1 MIRDFLLLH
10 KLDLLRLKNTGR
22 EALRQRPLGL
32 VTLVAF
38 GLGFF
43 WGYLYLSW
51 LLLDFVYHQDVY
63 GVLFATRLV
72 EFLMLIAVGMALM
85 SSLTTSIATFY
96 LSKDLEFQFS
106 LPVNF
111 NAWVLHRFGQVYFQ
125 SSWMLLLFGGAF
137 IWIYLYLGQTPIPV
151 QFLGVLVFAVL
162 CSFPIL
168 LSAILCILLVVI
180 FPARRVHQVFLV
192 LTIVLVS
199 SFIFLF
205 RYIEPERFISP
216 GGLAEFRGFIDL
228 LSPRDQPLNPA
239 VWAADLMAAM
249 NQRQWQAAVGPGARL
264 LGLFGLGMAAFLYL
278 ARRVYR
284 SSWDRALQSLSGEG
298 ELRPSKG
305 QVSAL
310 SRRLS
315 NPQFSQEIREILL
328 FFRDP
333 SQWSQIFVLIALLGL
348 YLFSITRVPQQLLG
362 ATAKIMSLLNGVFVG
377 FIALSIA
384 SRFVFTSLSADG
396 QAIWLMRTAPDG
408 WSRFIRSKLL
418 VFGLPC
424 LGFSMLLGLSS
435 AMLLGIRG
443 DDLVQVGLAA
453 FWDGSLMICLA
464 LALGML
470 FIDPMVENP
479 LKLIVSPGGLFL
491 MVSGLF
497 FSLLHLALRLT
508 TAIERMNRALLEY
521 GWPNMQDG
529 RHVNWTVGLIAVE
542 LVLVVWLIRR
552 GYRHLRS
559 GQFPG

>member
-1 MIRDFLLLH
+1 MRDFLLLH
-10 KLDLLRLKNTGR
+10 KLDLLRLKNTVR
-22 EALRQRPLGL
+22 EGLRERPLGL
-32 VTLVAF
+32 LTLIV
-38 GLGFF
+38 LGGGFY

-51 LLLDFVYHQDVY
+51 LLLNFIYHQEVY
-63 GVLFATRLV
+63 GILFATRLV

-111 NAWVLHRFGQVYFQ
+111 NAWVLHRLGQVYFQ
-125 SSWMLLLFGGAF
+125 SSWMLLLFGGSF

-151 QFLGVLVFAVL
+151 QFLGLLVFAIL

-168 LSAILCILLVVI
+168 VSASLCMLLVKI

-199 SFIFLF
+199 SLIFLF

-239 VWAADLMAAM
+239 VWAANLMAAM
-249 NQRQWQAAVGPGARL
+249 NQGQWHAALGLSARL
-264 LGLFGLGMAAFLYL
+264 LGLFALGMGGFLAL
-278 ARRVYR
+278 AHRVYR
-284 SSWDRALQSLSGEG
+284 TSWDRALQSLSGEG
-298 ELRPSKG
+298 ELRPSHSR
-305 QVSAL
+305 VSAL

-315 NPQFSQEIREILL
+315 SHRWSQEMRELLL

-362 ATAKIMSLLNGVFVG
+362 ATAKVMSLLNGVFVG
-377 FIALSIA
+377 FIALSIS

-435 AMLLGIRG
+435 AALLGIRG
-443 DDLVQVGLAA
+443 EDLFQVGLAA
-453 FWDGSLMICLA
+453 LWDGLLMVCFA

-491 MVSGLF
+491 MVTGLF
-497 FSLLHLALRLT
+497 FSVLHLALRLT
-508 TAIERMNRALLEY
+508 TAIAPLNRALHSY
-521 GWPNMQDG
+521 GWPDLQDG
-529 RHVNWTVGLIAVE
+529 RHQFWTAGLIAVE

-552 GYRHLRS
+552 GYQRLRS